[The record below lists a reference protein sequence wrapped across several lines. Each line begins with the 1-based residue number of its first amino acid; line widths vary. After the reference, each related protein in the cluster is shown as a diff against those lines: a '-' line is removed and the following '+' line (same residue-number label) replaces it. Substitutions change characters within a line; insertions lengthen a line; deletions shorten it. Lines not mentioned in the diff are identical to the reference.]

1 MGCWHVLCYVTLA
14 TRYLCCPFVKFPKV
28 HWSRQQ
34 GIELPILSLN
44 PDGVTTACSAGY
56 TNDLATI
63 FLRWILP
70 FPSIS
75 PRVSPFPLCFASLSL
90 ASCHHPG
97 STTFFWSCSSPLV
110 FQTMFSFFHHCCLPP
125 LSFVARAAPPI
136 ARNGLTRLC
145 RWYLERRNLFFVHRS
160 CAINVKRPLVRS
172 ASLLCFWIEDGR
184 IRGSLGIISE
194 LLTLMAVL
202 NLWYRTERNFE
213 FISSGLI

>member
-75 PRVSPFPLCFASLSL
+75 PRVSPFPLYFASLSL
-90 ASCHHPG
+90 SSCLHSG
-97 STTFFWSCSSPLV
+97 FTTFS
-110 FQTMFSFFHHCCLPP
+110 
-125 LSFVARAAPPI
+125 LSF
-136 ARNGLTRLC
+136 GLVLLLSSFKPCSLSSTIVVYLHCHSSRERL
-145 RWYLERRNLFFVHRS
+145 
-160 CAINVKRPLVRS
+160 
-172 ASLLCFWIEDGR
+172 GR
-184 IRGSLGIISE
+184 
-194 LLTLMAVL
+194 
-202 NLWYRTERNFE
+202 
-213 FISSGLI
+213 

>member
-75 PRVSPFPLCFASLSL
+75 PPLSPFPSVLPLFLSPRATTL
-90 ASCHHPG
+90 APLLSPFLLVL
-97 STTFFWSCSSPLV
+97 FFSSRLSNHV
-110 FQTMFSFFHHCCLPP
+110 LFLPP
-125 LSFVARAAPPI
+125 LLSTSIVIRRASGSADS
-136 ARNGLTRLC
+136 A
-145 RWYLERRNLFFVHRS
+145 ER
-160 CAINVKRPLVRS
+160 INPSLSMIPRKEEPLLRP
-172 ASLLCFWIEDGR
+172 
-184 IRGSLGIISE
+184 SE
-194 LLTLMAVL
+194 LC
-202 NLWYRTERNFE
+202 N
-213 FISSGLI
+213 